1 LRTGIHLLLVLS
13 ARVKTAKMETREVA
27 KPAPARTDD
36 LRLPHVHSTRAGQHR
51 DVAATASR
59 GQAEGPW
66 RRYQLTVGDRQPAAA
81 AAAPTAAGG
90 DGRGR
95 GELDPA
101 TRAGCVPATA
111 YPSFR
116 TIPPPPPPP
125 PAAQKLPR
133 VSRKRSVSYRVILHT
148 HTHTTARCPG
158 ARFTKYLTT
167 ILRLS
172 YDNAI
177 VTIDLRRTSIYKTS
191 YAGRKAFLRYD
202 SLAKL

>member
-1 LRTGIHLLLVLS
+1 MRTAIHLLLVLS

-36 LRLPHVHSTRAGQHR
+36 LRLPHVHSTRSGQHQ
-51 DVAATASR
+51 DVASR
-59 GQAEGPW
+59 GQAKGPW

-116 TIPPPPPPP
+116 TIPPPPP
-125 PAAQKLPR
+125 AAQKLPR
-133 VSRKRSVSYRVILHT
+133 VSRKRSVSYRVIL

-177 VTIDLRRTSIYKTS
+177 VTIDLRRTSNLQNI
-191 YAGRKAFLRYD
+191 LRRTQGF
-202 SLAKL
+202 S

>member
-1 LRTGIHLLLVLS
+1 
-13 ARVKTAKMETREVA
+13 METREVA

-36 LRLPHVHSTRAGQHR
+36 LRLPHVHSTRSGQHQ
-51 DVAATASR
+51 DVAATATR

-81 AAAPTAAGG
+81 AVATAAGG

-116 TIPPPPPPP
+116 TIPPLPPPP

-148 HTHTTARCPG
+148 HTHNGPLSRGPIY
-158 ARFTKYLTT
+158 K
-167 ILRLS
+167 IS
-172 YDNAI
+172 YDNL
-177 VTIDLRRTSIYKTS
+177 TIILR
-191 YAGRKAFLRYD
+191 
-202 SLAKL
+202 